1 MKSVK
6 ILALGLMVAAG
17 VANAG
22 VTSTLTAAT
31 DYNLRGI
38 SQNAKSAVLQA
49 SLDYTR
55 DSGLYI
61 GGFLSTVD
69 FENNGPKQSVGGSY
83 DSTEYFHLERDIY
96 AGYKIQVD
104 DDLTLDL
111 GGKYYTYNANSLNH
125 GEFYTSL
132 AYKSSVKGSLYY
144 SPNFIS
150 GSGGNE
156 AKPLSKPAYG
166 VALDGAL
173 ALPADFSLLAHL
185 GYNTGEYWTEN
196 ASKSAYIDYALGAG
210 YKMGKVDWALQYVNT
225 NTTLAKGNR
234 VTTDKMNNANRIV
247 LSVTTKLPW

>member
-38 SQNAKSAVLQA
+38 SQNAKGPVLQA
-49 SLDYTR
+49 SLDVASQ
-55 DSGLYI
+55 SGLYMGAFI
-61 GGFLSTVD
+61 SSVSFDGNKS
-69 FENNGPKQSVGGSY
+69 KQQ
-83 DSTEYFHLERDIY
+83 TEYFSLERDVY
-96 AGYKIQVD
+96 VGYKIKASE
-104 DDLTLDL
+104 DLSLDF
-111 GGKYYTYNANSLNH
+111 GGKYYTYNSNSLNH
-125 GEFYTSL
+125 GEIYSSAT
-132 AYKSSVKGSLYY
+132 YKSNLKGSVYY
-144 SPNFIS
+144 SPNFINGDDTS
-150 GSGGNE
+150 I
-156 AKPLSKPAYG
+156 SKPAYG
-166 VALDGAL
+166 IALDGL
-173 ALPADFSLLAHL
+173 KTLSADFSLLAHI

-196 ASKSAYIDYALGAG
+196 GSRSAYLDYSVGAG
-210 YKMGKVDWALQYVNT
+210 YKMSKLDWALQYVNT